1 MKKYLIIVLLF
12 FSCVGL
18 KNANEFYENKNYE
31 LTIKECQKA
40 VDKDSLY
47 AEAYLLMGKS
57 YRAMNKIDQAITALK
72 TAFLIKPNSSIT
84 NKAKL
89 DLIQTKLFKA
99 DMALKEKDYNVAF
112 SQYKDVLELDST
124 DFRANYQLGL
134 AYEENRWLDKSKH
147 YYEKARLINSAETS
161 IPKKMAKID
170 SLTQLAET
178 NFKKGKRYYVQ
189 RKNNSAARYLKLAI
203 NYKDDFNDAK
213 YYYNMARGK
222 ILNKKGSEG
231 QLWDA
236 IEAFG
241 KAMILK
247 PDLAEPHY
255 FLGISYEKKDRNEF
269 DNAITEFNIAI
280 EKEPNGRFA
289 SSCRK
294 KIKEL
299 KNRRDKLKKFWG
311 K

>member
-1 MKKYLIIVLLF
+1 MKK
-12 FSCVGL
+12 
-18 KNANEFYENKNYE
+18 ANEFYENKNYE

-40 VDKDSLY
+40 VDKDSLN

-57 YRAMNKIDQAITALK
+57 YRAMNKIDQAITAFK

-89 DLIQTKLFKA
+89 DLIQAKLFEA

-134 AYEENRWLDKSKH
+134 AYEENRWLDKAKD
-147 YYEKARLINSAETS
+147 YYDKAILINSAETS
-161 IPKKMAKID
+161 ILKRLATID

-203 NYKDDFNDAK
+203 NYKDDFKEAK
-213 YYYNMARGK
+213 YYFNMARGK
-222 ILNKKGSEG
+222 ILNKKGNKG

-255 FLGISYEKKDRNEF
+255 FLGICYEKKDRNEF
-269 DNAITEFNIAI
+269 DNAINEFKIAI